1 MDLDDAIVN
10 VEIANVQA
18 HDFADAEAGAVGQ
31 HQHHVECFGP
41 QG

>member
-1 MDLDDAIVN
+1 VDLDDAIVN
-10 VEIANVQA
+10 VEIANVQT
-18 HDFADAEAGAVGQ
+18 HDFADAEAGAGGQ

>member
-1 MDLDDAIVN
+1 VDLDDAIVN

-31 HQHHVECFGP
+31 HQHYVECLGP